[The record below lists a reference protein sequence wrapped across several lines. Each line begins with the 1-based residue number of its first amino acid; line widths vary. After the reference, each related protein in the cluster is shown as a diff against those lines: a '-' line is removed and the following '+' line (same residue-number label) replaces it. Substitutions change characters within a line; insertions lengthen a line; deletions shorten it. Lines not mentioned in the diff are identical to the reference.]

1 MSKSRFPYVVLAAM
15 LIAEFAVQGAET
27 RRGAKHQMIGAP
39 RSGPPAN
46 QMTFGPT
53 EDCPH
58 ASGTGQTAGSAL
70 ASHGFA
76 SGIGVSEQR
85 SCNVDI
91 VMTKDLVSQVSY
103 SGSLGGL
110 QRAIAQWE

>member
-15 LIAEFAVQGAET
+15 LTAEFAVQGAET
-27 RRGAKHQMIGAP
+27 TRGAKQQMIGAP
-39 RSGPPAN
+39 RNGPPAN
-46 QMTFGPT
+46 QMTVDST

-58 ASGTGQTAGSAL
+58 APETVGSAL

-76 SGIGVSEQR
+76 SGIGVSKQR

-91 VMTKDLVSQVSY
+91 VMTKDLD
-103 SGSLGGL
+103 
-110 QRAIAQWE
+110 

>member
-27 RRGAKHQMIGAP
+27 TRGAKHQMIGAP

-46 QMTFGPT
+46 QVSSTQV
-53 EDCPH
+53 CPN
-58 ASGTGQTAGSAL
+58 ASETGQTVGSAR
-70 ASHGFA
+70 ASRGDGFA

-91 VMTKDLVSQVSY
+91 AMTYELVSEVSY
-103 SGSLGGL
+103 SGPPGGR
-110 QRAIAQWE
+110 Q

>member
-27 RRGAKHQMIGAP
+27 TRDAKHQMIGAP

-46 QMTFGPT
+46 QVTVGST
-53 EDCPH
+53 QVCPH
-58 ASGTGQTAGSAL
+58 VSETGETVGSAH
-70 ASHGFA
+70 ASRGDGFA

-85 SCNVDI
+85 SCDVDI
-91 VMTKDLVSQVSY
+91 AMTNGLVSEVSY
-103 SGSLGGL
+103 SGPPGGR
-110 QRAIAQWE
+110 Q

>member
-1 MSKSRFPYVVLAAM
+1 MNKSRFPYVVLAAM

-27 RRGAKHQMIGAP
+27 TRDAKHQMIGAP

-46 QMTFGPT
+46 QVTVGST
-53 EDCPH
+53 QVCPH
-58 ASGTGQTAGSAL
+58 ASETGQTVGSAH
-70 ASHGFA
+70 ASRGDGFA

-91 VMTKDLVSQVSY
+91 AMTY
-103 SGSLGGL
+103 GL
-110 QRAIAQWE
+110 TAK